1 MWDLPGSEIKPMS
14 SALAGRFFTTEPPVV
29 NLIPGQ
35 EDFPGEGN
43 GNPIQYSCLENA
55 KDRGAWQ
62 RNPWAHKES
71 DTT

>member
-1 MWDLPGSEIKPMS
+1 MS